1 MLSGNGGYGFRFRSR
16 ASQLLLLDV
25 RRHLL
30 HVRLLLSLHGNT
42 VTSHLHL
49 TLHLVLRRLHD
60 ASGILHPWLLLH
72 LHLLVLHLLL
82 LLLLLLLM
90 LHLLLLHR
98 IHR

>member
-1 MLSGNGGYGFRFRSR
+1 MLSGNSSYGFRFRSR

-49 TLHLVLRRLHD
+49 TLHLVLRRLDD

-82 LLLLLLLM
+82 LLLLLM

>member
-30 HVRLLLSLHGNT
+30 HVRLLSLHGNT

-49 TLHLVLRRLHD
+49 TLHLVLRRLDD

>member
-1 MLSGNGGYGFRFRSR
+1 MLSGNSGYGFRFRSR

-72 LHLLVLHLLL
+72 LHLLLSRDINIVVLFGTQKHL
-82 LLLLLLLM
+82 
-90 LHLLLLHR
+90 R
-98 IHR
+98 QRKQ

>member
-25 RRHLL
+25 RRQLL
-30 HVRLLLSLHGNT
+30 HVRLLSLHGNT